1 MARLIT
7 CIALLLLMAFAA
19 ASSASAQGAYPLVG
33 VWNCQ
38 GAYQSQYIFQANGQ
52 YSAQS
57 IFGPA
62 NGITHWGT
70 WRMVGPTAARLYL
83 KGWEPRSVAMPAEDN
98 FVFQPVGSGRSSAPT
113 ARNAFA
119 PADAS

>member
-1 MARLIT
+1 MIRRAAQIVLGVLIV
-7 CIALLLLMAFAA
+7 L
-19 ASSASAQGAYPLVG
+19 ASGATANTQGAYPLVG

-38 GAYQSQYIFQANGQ
+38 GVYQSQYVFQPNGQ

-57 IFGPA
+57 VFGPA

-83 KGWEPRSVAMPAEDN
+83 QGWEPRTVTMPSEDN
-98 FVFQPVGSGRSSAPT
+98 FVFQPVGPGQIIG
-113 ARNAFA
+113 
-119 PADAS
+119 ADGSQCYRTG